1 MLKVNRELVIAGT
14 LVFFGSACVKSMLN
28 YSRSN
33 PPDKCVQLNLSL
45 ASVGILGTGALMI
58 YENIKN

>member
-1 MLKVNRELVIAGT
+1 MINRELLIGST

-33 PPDKCVQLNLSL
+33 PPDKCVQMNLSI
-45 ASVGILGTGALMI
+45 ASAGILGTGVLMI